1 MENHQ
6 LHVIEQLADRL
17 GMSQGEV
24 LRIAHEVAGGEIVTI
39 FDLDRK
45 ESDALI
51 CSLDSLVAA

>member
-6 LHVIEQLADRL
+6 IHVIEQLAQRL
-17 GMSQGEV
+17 QMGQGEV
-24 LRIAHEVAGGEIVTI
+24 LRIAAEVAGHELATLY
-39 FDLDRK
+39 DLDRK